1 MSDQPE
7 NNQIL
12 TQHPETI
19 ATLESSS
26 PSAETPPETSVDAHS
41 LITDSYPAETPPET
55 SLDAHSLTTD
65 SHPAETP
72 PETSLDAHSLITDS
86 YPAETP
92 PETSLDAHSLII
104 DSHPAETPPE
114 TSLDAHSLIID
125 SHPATTP
132 PETSLDEEHS
142 LTTNSQPAETP
153 RETSLDEH
161 SLTTD
166 SAPLDFSRETMIAA
180 NISNTN
186 NDPPVTVNPAITEDI
201 LHTKISSENSAE
213 NAIKEDI
220 LMANLETETETI
232 PMDADIA
239 PPTIDYDNYPTQ
251 LNPTPNP
258 EPKKTGVWQVLA
270 VFLSGMLVGSVLS
283 LGALLAWRMYQER
296 VNLQIKLPADVPLR
310 PSPSPLPAT
319 PANRLPAIPPAP
331 ATPQSPVS
339 SIPSPTP
346 TLTPTLSGVPQLA
359 SPSPSA
365 STSPSPSVSP
375 SPAVQTAVTERV
387 SFEPGAI
394 GVTLRNTLPDNKSKR
409 YLLECNSG
417 QSMTLKVEEGKVSAT
432 IIAPNGEK
440 VGTANSTSPW
450 QGQLPSSGDYTIELS
465 GDNKANYGVKI
476 EVK

>member
-19 ATLESSS
+19 ATLESKF
-26 PSAETPPETSVDAHS
+26 PSAETPR
-41 LITDSYPAETPPET
+41 
-55 SLDAHSLTTD
+55 
-65 SHPAETP
+65 
-72 PETSLDAHSLITDS
+72 
-86 YPAETP
+86 
-92 PETSLDAHSLII
+92 
-104 DSHPAETPPE
+104 
-114 TSLDAHSLIID
+114 
-125 SHPATTP
+125 
-132 PETSLDEEHS
+132 ETSLDEEHS
-142 LTTNSQPAETP
+142 LTTDSQPATTP
-153 RETSLDEH
+153 RETSLDAEH

-166 SAPLDFSRETMIAA
+166 SQPPKTSPETSLDAEHSLTSDSAPLDVSRETMITA
-180 NISNTN
+180 NIPHTN
-186 NDPPVTVNPAITEDI
+186 NDTETTVNPAITEDI
-201 LHTKISSENSAE
+201 LNTKIQSENSAE
-213 NAIKEDI
+213 TTIKKDI

-232 PMDADIA
+232 PMEADIL

-258 EPKKTGVWQVLA
+258 EPKKTGVWQVVA

-283 LGALLAWRMYQER
+283 LGTLLAWRMYQER
-296 VNLQIKLPADVPLR
+296 VNLQIKLPADVPLP
-310 PSPSPLPAT
+310 PSPSPIPAT

-365 STSPSPSVSP
+365 FP
-375 SPAVQTAVTERV
+375 SPAAQTAVTERV

-409 YLLECNSG
+409 YLVECNSG
-417 QSMTLKVEEGKVSAT
+417 QSMTLKVEEGTVSAA

-440 VGTANSTSPW
+440 LGTANSTSPW

>member
-19 ATLESSS
+19 ATLESNSQ
-26 PSAETPPETSVDAHS
+26 PS
-41 LITDSYPAETPPET
+41 ETPPET
-55 SLDAHSLTTD
+55 SLDEYSLITE
-65 SHPAETP
+65 SQPSETP
-72 PETSLDAHSLITDS
+72 PETSLDEYSLITDS
-86 YPAETP
+86 Q
-92 PETSLDAHSLII
+92 
-104 DSHPAETPPE
+104 
-114 TSLDAHSLIID
+114 
-125 SHPATTP
+125 PATTP
-132 PETSLDEEHS
+132 PENSLDEEHS
-142 LTTNSQPAETP
+142 LTTDFE
-153 RETSLDEH
+153 
-161 SLTTD
+161 
-166 SAPLDFSRETMIAA
+166 PLDFSRENLITA
-180 NISNTN
+180 NISHLNPDTK
-186 NDPPVTVNPAITEDI
+186 TTTEPAIKEDI
-201 LHTKISSENSAE
+201 LSTQIQSENSAE
-213 NAIKEDI
+213 TAIREDI

-232 PMDADIA
+232 PMAADIA

-283 LGALLAWRMYQER
+283 LGSLLAWRMYQER

-310 PSPSPLPAT
+310 PSPSPIPAT

-339 SIPSPTP
+339 TIPSPTP

-365 STSPSPSVSP
+365 SAFPSPSVSP
-375 SPAVQTAVTERV
+375 SPAAQTDVTERV

-417 QSMTLKVEEGKVSAT
+417 QSMTLKVEEGKVSAA